1 MSFRDMVHQDNED
14 VFCNVDEFGDLRTI
28 VYDGEEYKDV
38 PCVMTKLKEKDRQAH
53 TKDHAQGIY
62 TVTGTVHFPVDKLGG
77 NVPEQGCRISIT
89 DETGFPY
96 QYYVAQSDCQHGM
109 VRLELE
115 AYDE

>member
-1 MSFRDMVHQDNED
+1 MSFRDMVLQDNEST
-14 VFCNVDEFGDLRTI
+14 FCNVDEFGDLRTI
-28 VYDGEEYKDV
+28 VYDGETYKDV
-38 PCVMTKLKEKDRQAH
+38 PCVMSKMKEKDRQAH

-62 TVTGTVHFPVDKLGG
+62 SVTATIHFPVDKLGG
-77 NVPEQGCRISIT
+77 FVPEKGCKITIT

-96 QYYVAQSDCQHGM
+96 PYYVAQNDCEHGM